1 MPELAARSPP
11 GTRTCRP
18 ADRGDPTTRPAAP
31 HLNGSRGPSV
41 QRWSRIGAHTWQSP
55 GEPSSRPRAPKAR
68 EHGPCSPT
76 APPSAPATSSAPAA
90 SDRDGDLMRTRH
102 LLIGATVVALATAG
116 ATLGWHPAFSQTT
129 SDRAGRP
136 AAPAAAP
143 VWTGTWAASAQ
154 QNGDTFNGQ
163 TLRQVVHTSISGTAA
178 RVRLSNVF
186 GSQPVTIS
194 NVHLA
199 RRTTGSSVDAA
210 SDRVV
215 TFAGSTSVTI
225 PAGQIQASDPVAFTV
240 DALSDVAISFY
251 LPQPTGPATAHN
263 LSLQVNYLASGN
275 VAGNATLSNTQDR
288 GSYYFL
294 AGLDVQNAAA
304 EGSVVTLGASITDGI
319 DSPGNA
325 NRRWPNDLAVRLN
338 QAGRSIGVLNHGISG
353 NGLLGGAGP
362 TAPARFDRD
371 VLSQPNVKWVIFSD
385 DPINDLGANPNAGP
399 QIITAMSQAIA
410 NAVDLNLFGPG
421 VGPPPVITLRAHAN
435 GMLVTAENGGAA
447 PLIANRTVI
456 GFWEQF
462 DQIDLGAGR
471 IALRAHANNLL
482 VTASSNGTGPLI
494 ASSTTIGT
502 AETFDLIHN
511 SDGSIGLR
519 ATVNGRYVCAEQA
532 GAQPLIANRDWV
544 QSWESFDLIRS

>member
-102 LLIGATVVALATAG
+102 LLIG
-116 ATLGWHPAFSQTT
+116 P
-129 SDRAGRP
+129 
-136 AAPAAAP
+136 
-143 VWTGTWAASAQ
+143 
-154 QNGDTFNGQ
+154 

-251 LPQPTGPATAHN
+251 LPQPTGPATAHS

-399 QIITAMSQAIA
+399 QIITAMSQ
-410 NAVDLNLFGPG
+410 
-421 VGPPPVITLRAHAN
+421 
-435 GMLVTAENGGAA
+435 
-447 PLIANRTVI
+447 LIA
-456 GFWEQF
+456 
-462 DQIDLGAGR
+462 
-471 IALRAHANNLL
+471 
-482 VTASSNGTGPLI
+482 
-494 ASSTTIGT
+494 
-502 AETFDLIHN
+502 
-511 SDGSIGLR
+511 
-519 ATVNGRYVCAEQA
+519 
-532 GAQPLIANRDWV
+532 
-544 QSWESFDLIRS
+544 